1 MAFPTRYNLGQVRV
15 ALIPLAP
22 APATFPTCDLRP
34 SVGGHDASHLV
45 MSRRTCNQHSLS
57 TIAISSDG
65 RPFVASTVIIVPKS
79 GVDGAWRESRIVSLG
94 GCFGDAAAAD
104 SAGSRVDISAEQFR
118 PRTWHLKR

>member
-1 MAFPTRYNLGQVRV
+1 MAG
-15 ALIPLAP
+15 
-22 APATFPTCDLRP
+22 D
-34 SVGGHDASHLV
+34 
-45 MSRRTCNQHSLS
+45 
-57 TIAISSDG
+57 
-65 RPFVASTVIIVPKS
+65 VIIVPKS